1 MTTNAKVKE
10 TIEAEGSL
18 DTTPPVKENVATLKA
33 VDPKPEIAK
42 QADSKSKPKAKSK
55 SLSGASN
62 KSETANT
69 KEAAASIEKKSEEQN
84 KTTASPNPATIADKK
99 KTGEPN
105 QQIKKQNKRPPKKQ
119 FSKSEH
125 IKNQANPKSILVGR
139 QKTLTLRYE
148 YCSDILHEYLQM
160 NQATMLAAYERL
172 AGLLRLVAT
181 DKVSYAHVNDW
192 IATNLTISQEQVAN
206 MQSRR
211 SVLAEDC
218 NDEIESLNISV
229 PDNYHTEFQA
239 SHPVCHKMLAVLRLI
254 DTELNAS
261 EDLFMAGI
269 IDDASYM
276 ALRTEATSIVRGS
289 VDRIYKA
296 TSPGTREGGRYA
308 PSQLASWIRSGNKML
323 FADVPKE
330 LLHLTQ
336 QKDA

>member
-1 MTTNAKVKE
+1 MTTNAKVQE
-10 TIEAEGSL
+10 IVEAEGVL

-33 VDPKPEIAK
+33 VEPKPEITK
-42 QADSKSKPKAKSK
+42 QADSKAKPKAKSK
-55 SLSGASN
+55 TLSGASN
-62 KSETANT
+62 QSETANT
-69 KEAAASIEKKSEEQN
+69 KEAVASIGKKSEEKN
-84 KTTASPNPATIADKK
+84 KTTLS
-99 KTGEPN
+99 PN

-218 NDEIESLNISV
+218 NDEIESLNINV

-323 FADVPKE
+323 FADVPRE
-330 LLHLTQ
+330 LIHLTQ
-336 QKDA
+336 QKDS